1 MMPVTI
7 KAFYGTW
14 LERVESESQERN
26 AAATTK
32 LNTSSVRLYQ
42 AAGAD
47 LGMLGHHRVI
57 FFLFYVNE
65 IQRSVPGAITVKAY
79 VTLVAFHKTNK
90 NNTFC

>member
-14 LERVESESQERN
+14 LEREESERQERN

-47 LGMLGHHRVI
+47 LGILGHHRVI

-65 IQRSVPGAITVKAY
+65 STAIGARWNYCKS
-79 VTLVAFHKTNK
+79 LCDFSRFPQNK
-90 NNTFC
+90 